1 MRQDILFLEP
11 VFTHNVWGGTRLHDD
26 FGYNV
31 DGDDIGECWGIAAH
45 QNGNCTVT
53 NGDFKGEKLSKLWDE
68 HRELFGNA
76 KGVRFPLLVK
86 IIDAKND
93 LSIQVHPNDTY
104 AKEHENGSFG
114 KME

>member
-1 MRQDILFLEP
+1 MLRGCIKCTQKQVENEERRKLDETGYFIFRAG
-11 VFTHNVWGGTRLHDD
+11 VYTQCMGGTRLHDD

-76 KGVRFPLLVK
+76 KGV
-86 IIDAKND
+86 
-93 LSIQVHPNDTY
+93 
-104 AKEHENGSFG
+104 SFHSL
-114 KME
+114 